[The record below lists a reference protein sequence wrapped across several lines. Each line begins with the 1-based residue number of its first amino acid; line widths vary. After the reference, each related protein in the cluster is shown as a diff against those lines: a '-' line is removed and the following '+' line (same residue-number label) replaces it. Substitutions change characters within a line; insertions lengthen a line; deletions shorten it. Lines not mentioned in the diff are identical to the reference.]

1 MPETSGLPLIR
12 HKKARYLLSAER
24 ISCRKGAHSM
34 AKLKYIDK
42 QGQVS
47 VRLKLSSSERIN
59 NNEVM
64 FFSRDFSRGFM
75 RPIPED
81 SSKILFTG
89 ARGIALSKF
98 LKRSINKDHFYMMIA
113 QLLEAY
119 KAVMHYKLHPAKVV
133 LDLDFIIINENTG
146 ELYLIYQ
153 PVLNSPAL
161 NKGFMTCFGQIA
173 SMAKFG
179 DPNDR
184 ANVNNFMNFAGG
196 LPSFSVND
204 LEGFIMSASPVTYT
218 IVPRQNYTNAPA
230 PQASPAQPVPMGGPA
245 PMNNMG
251 GAPLRQPD
259 LSQNFMQGVPQN
271 NMGGMP
277 QNPVPSR
284 PAQSVS
290 FMSDMETTYAD
301 ADQMASMP
309 AGRPVPPAQPTA
321 PKSSETVQRA
331 TFSRPD
337 KEAPEFEDDLPP
349 AKNAY
354 GQTPKKTAQNGLS
367 VPNALRP
374 AGDLFDDLID
384 DEEPKAELV
393 KEEAPVEVKAEE
405 PKAEPVKEEAPVEV
419 KAEEPKAEP
428 VKEEAPVEVKAEEP
442 KAEPVKEEAPVEV
455 KPEEPKAETVKE
467 EAPVEVKAEEPK
479 AEPVKEEAPVEVKS
493 EEPKAEPVKE
503 EAPVEVKAEEP
514 KAEPVKEEAPVEVK
528 PEEPK
533 AEPVKEE
540 APIEVKAE
548 EPKAEPVKEEAPV
561 EVKAEEP
568 KAEPV
573 KGEAP
578 VEVKPEEPKAEP
590 VKEEAPVEVKP
601 EEPKAEPVK
610 EEAPVEV
617 KPEEPKAEPVKEEAP
632 VEVKAEEPKAEPV
645 KEEAPV
651 EVKAEEPK
659 AEPVKE
665 EAPVEVKAEE
675 PKAEP
680 VKEEAPVEVKAE
692 EPKADDKKKHGHKVL
707 IKPVKVKAVIR
718 KAADN
723 DDDEPPTT
731 VVSGYVKPADK
742 AERIV
747 SKPGVDAAPSGPPP
761 IPFTPKRNDPATV
774 HIQPPQDYNYADQF
788 SAEDE
793 GTVVLSDYNRPSE
806 QEAPPA
812 KIVRR
817 STNETVLVNKHI
829 FTIGKERAK
838 VDYCVTN
845 NKTVSRSHATIYR
858 RGEGYFI
865 VDNNSTNGTFVNN
878 SRIPAQTEI
887 KLNNGDLL
895 RLSNEEF
902 DFRED

>member
-1 MPETSGLPLIR
+1 
-12 HKKARYLLSAER
+12 
-24 ISCRKGAHSM
+24 M

-230 PQASPAQPVPMGGPA
+230 PQSSPAQPMPMGGPA

-321 PKSSETVQRA
+321 PKSSENVQRA

-384 DEEPKAELV
+384 DEEPKAE
-393 KEEAPVEVKAEE
+393 
-405 PKAEPVKEEAPVEV
+405 
-419 KAEEPKAEP
+419 
-428 VKEEAPVEVKAEEP
+428 
-442 KAEPVKEEAPVEV
+442 
-455 KPEEPKAETVKE
+455 
-467 EAPVEVKAEEPK
+467 
-479 AEPVKEEAPVEVKS
+479 PVKEEAPVEVKS
-493 EEPKAEPVKE
+493 
-503 EAPVEVKAEEP
+503 
-514 KAEPVKEEAPVEVK
+514 
-528 PEEPK
+528 
-533 AEPVKEE
+533 
-540 APIEVKAE
+540 
-548 EPKAEPVKEEAPV
+548 
-561 EVKAEEP
+561 
-568 KAEPV
+568 
-573 KGEAP
+573 
-578 VEVKPEEPKAEP
+578 EEPKAEP

-617 KPEEPKAEPVKEEAP
+617 KAEEPKAEPVKEKAPVEVKPEEPKTEPVKEEAP

-680 VKEEAPVEVKAE
+680 VKEEAPVEVKHEEPKTEPVKEEAPVEVKAEEPKAEPVKEEAPVEVKAEEPKAEPVKEEAPVEVKAKEPKAEPVKEEAPVEVKPEEPKTEPVKEEAPVEVKAE

-731 VVSGYVKPADK
+731 VVSGYIKPADK

>member
-321 PKSSETVQRA
+321 PKSSENVQRA

-384 DEEPKAELV
+384 DEEPKAEPV

-455 KPEEPKAETVKE
+455 K
-467 EAPVEVKAEEPK
+467 
-479 AEPVKEEAPVEVKS
+479 S

-514 KAEPVKEEAPVEVK
+514 KAKPVKEEAPVEVK

-533 AEPVKEE
+533 AEPVKE
-540 APIEVKAE
+540 
-548 EPKAEPVKEEAPV
+548 
-561 EVKAEEP
+561 
-568 KAEPV
+568 
-573 KGEAP
+573 G
-578 VEVKPEEPKAEP
+578 
-590 VKEEAPVEVKP
+590 
-601 EEPKAEPVK
+601 
-610 EEAPVEV
+610 APVEV

-651 EVKAEEPK
+651 EVKHEEPK

-665 EAPVEVKAEE
+665 EAPVEVKHEEPKAEPVKEEAPVEVKPEEPKAEPVNEEAPVEVKPEE

>member
-321 PKSSETVQRA
+321 PKSSENVQRA

-384 DEEPKAELV
+384 DEEPKAEPV

-455 KPEEPKAETVKE
+455 KS
-467 EAPVEVKAEEPK
+467 EEPK
-479 AEPVKEEAPVEVKS
+479 AEPVKEEAPVEVKAEEPKAKPVKEEAPVEVKPEEPKAEPVKEGAPVEVKP

-528 PEEPK
+528 H
-533 AEPVKEE
+533 
-540 APIEVKAE
+540 E

-561 EVKAEEP
+561 EVKH
-568 KAEPV
+568 
-573 KGEAP
+573 
-578 VEVKPEEPKAEP
+578 EEPKAEP

-617 KPEEPKAEPVKEEAP
+617 KPEEPKAEPVNEEAP
-632 VEVKAEEPKAEPV
+632 VEVKP
-645 KEEAPV
+645 
-651 EVKAEEPK
+651 
-659 AEPVKE
+659 
-665 EAPVEVKAEE
+665 EE

>member
-24 ISCRKGAHSM
+24 LSCRKGAHSM

-230 PQASPAQPVPMGGPA
+230 PQASPAQPMPMGGPA

-309 AGRPVPPAQPTA
+309 AGRPVPPPQPTA
-321 PKSSETVQRA
+321 PKSSENVQRA

-384 DEEPKAELV
+384 DEEPKAEPVKEEAPVEVKAEEPKAEPVKEEAPVEVKAEEPKAEPVKEEAPVEVKAEEPKAEPVKEEAPVEVKAEESKAEPVKEEAPVEVKAEEPKAEPVKEEAPVEVKAEVPKAEPVKEEAPVEVKAEEPKAEPVKEEAPVEVKAEEPKAEPVKEEAPVEVKPEEPKAEPVKEEAPVEVKSEEPKVEPV

-455 KPEEPKAETVKE
+455 KPEE
-467 EAPVEVKAEEPK
+467 VKAEEPK
-479 AEPVKEEAPVEVKS
+479 AET
-493 EEPKAEPVKE
+493 
-503 EAPVEVKAEEP
+503 
-514 KAEPVKEEAPVEVK
+514 
-528 PEEPK
+528 
-533 AEPVKEE
+533 
-540 APIEVKAE
+540 
-548 EPKAEPVKEEAPV
+548 
-561 EVKAEEP
+561 
-568 KAEPV
+568 
-573 KGEAP
+573 
-578 VEVKPEEPKAEP
+578 
-590 VKEEAPVEVKP
+590 
-601 EEPKAEPVK
+601 
-610 EEAPVEV
+610 
-617 KPEEPKAEPVKEEAP
+617 
-632 VEVKAEEPKAEPV
+632 
-645 KEEAPV
+645 
-651 EVKAEEPK
+651 
-659 AEPVKE
+659 
-665 EAPVEVKAEE
+665 
-675 PKAEP
+675 

>member
-1 MPETSGLPLIR
+1 
-12 HKKARYLLSAER
+12 
-24 ISCRKGAHSM
+24 M

-321 PKSSETVQRA
+321 PKSSENVQRA

-384 DEEPKAELV
+384 DEEPKAE
-393 KEEAPVEVKAEE
+393 
-405 PKAEPVKEEAPVEV
+405 PVKEEAPVEV

-428 VKEEAPVEVKAEEP
+428 VKEEAPVEVKA
-442 KAEPVKEEAPVEV
+442 
-455 KPEEPKAETVKE
+455 
-467 EAPVEVKAEEPK
+467 
-479 AEPVKEEAPVEVKS
+479 
-493 EEPKAEPVKE
+493 
-503 EAPVEVKAEEP
+503 
-514 KAEPVKEEAPVEVK
+514 
-528 PEEPK
+528 
-533 AEPVKEE
+533 
-540 APIEVKAE
+540 
-548 EPKAEPVKEEAPV
+548 
-561 EVKAEEP
+561 
-568 KAEPV
+568 
-573 KGEAP
+573 
-578 VEVKPEEPKAEP
+578 EEPKAEP

-665 EAPVEVKAEE
+665 EAPVEVKSEEPKAEPVKEEAPVEVKAEEPKAKPVKEEAPVEVKPEEPKAEPVKEGAPVEVKPEEPKAEPVKEEAPVEVKAEEPKAEPVKEEAPVEVKHEEPKAEPVKEEAPVEVKHEEPKAEPVKEEAPVEVKPEEPKAEPVKEEAPVEVKPEEPKAEPVNEEAPVEVKPEE